1 MQNSIRNEKGNRM
14 ADTKM
19 KPSDMCAW
27 QAQGQE
33 DNVSNTNNL
42 CLVNFEQFTA
52 NGFS

>member
-1 MQNSIRNEKGNRM
+1 MKKAARM
-14 ADTKM
+14 VDSKM
-19 KPSDMCAW
+19 KPSDMCAC